1 MPRRLVLIVAAVATL
16 TGCSS
21 RPRQF
26 SPVLAVPASNQVA
39 YTASVSECAT
49 LLAQGKLTTDGR
61 LASGVAGAAASG
73 AALATGTALA
83 SSAGMFGG
91 LAVAGATLVLL
102 PFAAVGGAFAMAK
115 AKRAKKEA
123 ALQTAMAGCL
133 GERGHI
139 VTGWQQ
145 TGKVIPVKKVQSTPK

>member
-1 MPRRLVLIVAAVATL
+1 MPRRLVLAVTAAAML

-26 SPVLAVPASNQVA
+26 SPVLAVPAADQVA
-39 YTASVSECAT
+39 FNAAVSDCAT
-49 LLAQGKLTTDGR
+49 LLAQGKLTSDGR
-61 LASGVAGAAASG
+61 LASGAAGVAASG

-123 ALQTAMAGCL
+123 ALQTAMTGCL
-133 GERGHI
+133 GERGHT

-145 TGKVIPVKKVQSTPK
+145 TGRVIPVKKVQATTK